1 MGLLKNVLYF
11 IPMGSDK
18 ITNRE
23 SRIQNQPEQKKDK
36 AQTALLAV
44 SQPSLTKDHFYM
56 CM

>member
-11 IPMGSDK
+11 IPMGGDK